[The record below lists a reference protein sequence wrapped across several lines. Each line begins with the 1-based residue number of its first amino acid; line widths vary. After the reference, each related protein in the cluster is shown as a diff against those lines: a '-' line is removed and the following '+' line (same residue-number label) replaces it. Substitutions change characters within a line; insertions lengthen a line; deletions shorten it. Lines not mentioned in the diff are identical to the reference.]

1 MSLRKYDLNLL
12 TILDALLRHR
22 NVTQAGQELGLTQ
35 SATSHALLRLRE
47 QFDDKLL
54 VASGRTMMLT
64 HKAESLVGPI
74 ADILRQAERVLDT
87 KKFDPATAIRRF
99 KIGMGDYVGFLL
111 MPRLLNALETD
122 APNVTIHATWT
133 GKDMA
138 SRLKLR
144 EVDLSIGAQPPGDE
158 TLHSQPLFVDELVVI
173 VSKKHPKVK
182 NSIDLETFN
191 NLPYAA
197 FRHEAAGPISFVDF
211 QLTRSRVLPRESV
224 YVPNF
229 LMLPFVVATT
239 SHVALIQRRLAERM
253 MTLAPIRL
261 LTPPFRVEPLQI
273 SAFWSHEANK
283 DLGHRWLRELIAGI
297 CSTF

>member
-1 MSLRKYDLNLL
+1 MTLRKYDLNLL

-35 SATSHALLRLRE
+35 SATSHALLRLRQ

-54 VASGRTMMLT
+54 VPSGRNMMLT
-64 HKAESLVGPI
+64 HKAESLVGVV
-74 ADILRQAERVLDT
+74 ADILRQAEGVFDI
-87 KKFDPATAIRRF
+87 KKFNPATAIRRF

-111 MPRLLNALETD
+111 VPQLLNELEKN
-122 APNVTIHATWT
+122 APNITIQATWT
-133 GKDMA
+133 GRDMA

-144 EVDLSIGAQPPGDE
+144 EVDLAIGAKPPSDE

-182 NSIDLETFN
+182 NSIDLETFKS
-191 NLPYAA
+191 LPYAG

-211 QLTRSRVLPRESV
+211 QLARSRVLPRESV

-229 LMLPFVVATT
+229 LMLPFVVGGT

-253 MTLAPIRL
+253 MTFAPIRL
-261 LTPPFRVEPLQI
+261 LSPPFRVEPLQI
-273 SAFWSHEANK
+273 SAYWSHEANK
-283 DLGHRWLRELIAGI
+283 DAGHRWLRELIHKI
-297 CSTF
+297 CSGF